1 MTISNTLPNLFSDAA
16 KASAKLE
23 SATRSLDASAAAL
36 ADAGVGIADI
46 SRDGVHLADF
56 QRITAETALTEKQFA
71 TWADTD
77 LAMKIRVDGKQVNTE
92 RGKLVDRVNSLIRNV
107 RNAMKRAEE
116 KPSNGAG
123 AKKNTPTESF
133 LKVVDDYIA
142 RFSKDDASDKFDF
155 DPKVARK
162 HLVAML
168 KDVK

>member
-1 MTISNTLPNLFSDAA
+1 MTISNTTTVLFSDAA
-16 KASAKLE
+16 KASANLE
-23 SATRSLDASAAAL
+23 RGKNSLASAASAL
-36 ADAGVGIADI
+36 IEAGISVADI
-46 SRDGVHLADF
+46 SRDGVYLAEF
-56 QRITAETALTEKQFA
+56 QRITAEIVLTSKQFA
-71 TWADTD
+71 TWSDTE
-77 LAMKIRVDGKQVNTE
+77 LAIKVRVDGKQVNTE

-123 AKKNTPTESF
+123 AKKNTPTGSF

-142 RFSKDDASDKFDF
+142 RFSKDDASNKFNF

-168 KDVK
+168 KDIK